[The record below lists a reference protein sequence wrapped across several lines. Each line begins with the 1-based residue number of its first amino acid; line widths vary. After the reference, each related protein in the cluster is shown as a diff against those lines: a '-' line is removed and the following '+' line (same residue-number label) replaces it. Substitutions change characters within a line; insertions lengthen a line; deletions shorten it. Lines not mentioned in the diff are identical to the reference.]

1 MTSEYSALIL
11 AGGRGERFW
20 PWSRPDRPKQLLP
33 LAGSDSLLEATLDR
47 VAAVIPPERT
57 WILTGRLLVEPV
69 KAMVGDR
76 ARVVAEP
83 VGRNTAPAV
92 SLGAMLAL
100 ADGQRGAMAVLPAD
114 HLIPQIE
121 LFQETMTRALG
132 LAERNELLVTL
143 GIPPRRPETGYG
155 YIERG
160 AALDGSSGAHRVES
174 FREKPDASTAES
186 FVEAGNFFWNS
197 GMFFWRP
204 EVILEEVRRHRPELA
219 RGLDRFEG
227 RLGEDQLETAL
238 DELFPTLESISI
250 DYAVMEHSANVAM
263 LEAPF
268 EWDDLGSWK
277 AWARWQPKDDA
288 GNVVQ
293 GEVVLLDSE
302 NCVVVGESAP
312 VAVIGVKDLVI
323 VQKNGATLIC
333 PVDRA
338 EEVRRAVNELQQ
350 REKS

>member
-1 MTSEYSALIL
+1 MTPNYSALIL

-33 LAGSDSLLEATLDR
+33 LVGSDSLLEATLDR
-47 VAAVIPPERT
+47 LAAVIPPERT

-100 ADGQRGAMAVLPAD
+100 AGGQRGAMAVLPAD
-114 HLIPQIE
+114 HLIPEIE
-121 LFQETMTRALG
+121 LFQETMTRALD
-132 LAERNELLVTL
+132 LAEREAMLVTL

-160 AALDGSSGAHRVES
+160 TALVGSTGAYRVES
-174 FREKPDASTAES
+174 FREKPDAATARG
-186 FVEAGNFFWNS
+186 FVKAGNFFWNS

-204 EVILEEVRRHRPELA
+204 EVILDAVRRHRPELA
-219 RGLDRFEG
+219 RGLERFEG
-227 RLGEDQLETAL
+227 RLGEDQLESAL
-238 DELFPTLESISI
+238 EELFPELEAISV
-250 DYAVMEHSANVAM
+250 DYAVMEHAANVAM

-277 AWARWQPKDDA
+277 AWARWQPKDA
-288 GNVVQ
+288 SGNVVQ

-302 NCVVVGESAP
+302 NCVVVGEGAP

-333 PVDRA
+333 PLDRA
-338 EEVRRAVNELQQ
+338 EEVRRAVNELQK